1 MRTRI
6 GIKLR
11 KFPSMRITVSME
23 SAKFCPNLYRC
34 THQNDDSAEAHTHC
48 THISQK
54 SATPPKI
61 LRFFS
66 TKEAK
71 KLRFRWQ
78 ASQKC
83 TFLLLSGVPEPH
95 MPPSGG
101 RMSGNDNI
109 VNAGAGSLG
118 NHVSG
123 WLFSAL
129 QYSKVD
135 SRQRC
140 RNSKLSK
147 EGLLSK
153 QNTICILKWQQI
165 NIGSCPKTPRLAGS
179 ASART

>member
-11 KFPSMRITVSME
+11 KSPTMCITVSMK
-23 SAKFCPNLYRC
+23 SAEFCPNPYHC

-95 MPPSGG
+95 MPPAGG
-101 RMSGNDNI
+101 ERSSSDRYPMRFK
-109 VNAGAGSLG
+109 
-118 NHVSG
+118 
-123 WLFSAL
+123 FSNTA
-129 QYSKVD
+129 
-135 SRQRC
+135 
-140 RNSKLSK
+140 K
-147 EGLLSK
+147 EELPSK
-153 QNTICILKWQQI
+153 QNIICPLK
-165 NIGSCPKTPRLAGS
+165 
-179 ASART
+179 

>member
-1 MRTRI
+1 M

-11 KFPSMRITVSME
+11 KFVSMRITVSME

-66 TKEAK
+66 TKVAK

-101 RMSGNDNI
+101 RMSGDDNI
-109 VNAGAGSLG
+109 VTAA
-118 NHVSG
+118 
-123 WLFSAL
+123 
-129 QYSKVD
+129 KVD
-135 SRQRC
+135 YRQRC

-153 QNTICILKWQQI
+153 QNTICILK
-165 NIGSCPKTPRLAGS
+165 
-179 ASART
+179 

>member
-1 MRTRI
+1 MRIMI
-6 GIKLR
+6 GIKLSR
-11 KFPSMRITVSME
+11 FPSMFITVSMKLAE
-23 SAKFCPNLYRC
+23 FCLNPYSC
-34 THQNDDSAEAHTHC
+34 THQSNDSAETNTHC
-48 THISQK
+48 THISQE

-101 RMSGNDNI
+101 RMSGDDNI
-109 VNAGAGSLG
+109 VTAA
-118 NHVSG
+118 
-123 WLFSAL
+123 
-129 QYSKVD
+129 KVD
-135 SRQRC
+135 YRQRC

-153 QNTICILKWQQI
+153 QNTICILK
-165 NIGSCPKTPRLAGS
+165 
-179 ASART
+179 

>member
-1 MRTRI
+1 MRIMI
-6 GIKLR
+6 GIKLSR
-11 KFPSMRITVSME
+11 FPSMFITVSMKLAE
-23 SAKFCPNLYRC
+23 FCLNPYSC
-34 THQNDDSAEAHTHC
+34 THQSNDSAEAHTHC
-48 THISQK
+48 RHISQE
-54 SATPPKI
+54 SASLPKI

-101 RMSGNDNI
+101 RMSGDDNI
-109 VNAGAGSLG
+109 VTAA
-118 NHVSG
+118 
-123 WLFSAL
+123 
-129 QYSKVD
+129 KVD
-135 SRQRC
+135 YRQRC

-153 QNTICILKWQQI
+153 QNTICILK
-165 NIGSCPKTPRLAGS
+165 
-179 ASART
+179 

>member
-1 MRTRI
+1 MM

-11 KFPSMRITVSME
+11 KFVSMRITVSME

-54 SATPPKI
+54 SATSPKI

-95 MPPSGG
+95 MPPAGG
-101 RMSGNDNI
+101 ERSSSDRYPMRFK
-109 VNAGAGSLG
+109 
-118 NHVSG
+118 
-123 WLFSAL
+123 FSNTA
-129 QYSKVD
+129 
-135 SRQRC
+135 
-140 RNSKLSK
+140 K
-147 EGLLSK
+147 EELPSK
-153 QNTICILKWQQI
+153 QNTICTLK
-165 NIGSCPKTPRLAGS
+165 
-179 ASART
+179 